1 MNNRSHRTVACLLV
15 AVLGITAQVT
25 ALFQDTQDADEKQ
38 DPPPSLDDLLG
49 LETDKSE
56 AQADEAA
63 RAESERELQ
72 RRLDEKEITDAFL
85 IALDKMATSA
95 KRLGELFDTGLA
107 TQRVQQDIL
116 AKLDQLIDKA
126 RQMQSLGQA
135 SASRSTSSPSSR
147 SQSPGQRKNQ
157 ANNSRRRD
165 GTPQDSQAGDPPPR
179 QEGDIHTILQEGGV
193 EWGNLPERL
202 RQELLQG
209 RNDEFSSMYRRLT
222 EEYYKRLAEEGS
234 Q

>member
-1 MNNRSHRTVACLLV
+1 MNNRSDRTVACLLV
-15 AVLGITAQVT
+15 AVLGISAQAT
-25 ALFQDTQDADEKQ
+25 ALFQDTQDHDEKR

-56 AQADEAA
+56 VQADEAA

-85 IALDKMATSA
+85 VALDKMATSA
-95 KRLGELFDTGLA
+95 TRLGELFDTGLA

-135 SASRSTSSPSSR
+135 SASRSSSSQRSR
-147 SQSPGQRKNQ
+147 SQNPGQRKNQ
-157 ANNSRRRD
+157 ANNSRRD

-193 EWGNLPERL
+193 EWGNLPERI
-202 RQELLQG
+202 RQDLLQG
-209 RNDEFSSMYRRLT
+209 RNDKFSSMYRRLT

>member
-1 MNNRSHRTVACLLV
+1 MNNRSYKTVTCLLV
-15 AVLGITAQVT
+15 ALLGISAQVT
-25 ALFQDTQDADEKQ
+25 AAFQDAQDPDEKP

-49 LETDKSE
+49 LETDESE
-56 AQADEAA
+56 VQADEAA

-85 IALDKMATSA
+85 VALDKMATSA
-95 KRLGELFDTGLA
+95 TRLGELFDTGLA

-135 SASRSTSSPSSR
+135 SASRSTSSQSSR
-147 SQSPGQRKNQ
+147 SQNPGQRKNQ

-179 QEGDIHTILQEGGV
+179 QEGDIHTILQEAGV
-193 EWGNLPERL
+193 EWGNLPERI
-202 RQELLQG
+202 RQDLLQG
-209 RNDEFSSMYRRLT
+209 RNDKFSSMYRRLT

>member
-1 MNNRSHRTVACLLV
+1 MNNNSYRTVACLLV
-15 AVLGITAQVT
+15 AVLGIGSQAT
-25 ALFQDTQDADEKQ
+25 ALFQDTQEADAKP
-38 DPPPSLDDLLG
+38 DPPLSLDELLG
-49 LETDKSE
+49 LETDESE
-56 AQADEAA
+56 VQTDESA
-63 RAESERELQ
+63 RVESERELQ

-85 IALDKMATSA
+85 VALDKMATSA
-95 KRLGELFDTGLA
+95 TRLGELFDTGLA

-116 AKLDQLIDKA
+116 AKLDQLIGKA

-135 SASRSTSSPSSR
+135 SASRSASSQRSR
-147 SQSPGQRKNQ
+147 SQSPVQRKNQ
-157 ANNSRRRD
+157 VNNSQRRD
-165 GTPQDSQAGDPPPR
+165 GTPQDSQDGDPPPR

-202 RQELLQG
+202 RRELLQG